1 MIQKQLLTKMHKFDF
16 VNNNENELKNLSKK
30 LAEKEMELL
39 SVNPEKLVE
48 DTEDEIVSADDVKNM
63 REEILQDLKQ
73 SNPELERD
81 TWV

>member
-1 MIQKQLLTKMHKFDF
+1 MHKFDF

-39 SVNPEKLVE
+39 NVNPEKLAE
-48 DTEDEIVSADDVKNM
+48 DTEDEIISADDVKNM

-73 SNPELERD
+73 SNPELERE

>member
-48 DTEDEIVSADDVKNM
+48 DTEDEIVTADDVKNM